1 MFPAKEILDAI
12 QNEADFENTDV
23 EKAIINALETLDKE
37 LKFVQYEPGSELE
50 DAITAMNKAIATANS
65 DIDEDEDDEEEDTED
80 DLILEDEDDDEDEE
94 PLILEDDTT
103 EETEDAQPD
112 PTQK

>member
-50 DAITAMNKAIATANS
+50 DAITAMNKAIADANS
-65 DIDEDEDDEEEDTED
+65 DIEDE
-80 DLILEDEDDDEDEE
+80 EDEDDDEDDIIFEEDEDEEDEE

-112 PTQK
+112 PIKE

>member
-12 QNEADFENTDV
+12 QNEAEFDNSEV
-23 EKAIINALETLDKE
+23 EKAIAHTLEVLNKE
-37 LKFVQYEPGSELE
+37 LIFVQFEYGTELE
-50 DAITAMNKAIATANS
+50 DAITAMNKAIADANS
-65 DIDEDEDDEEEDTED
+65 DIEDE
-80 DLILEDEDDDEDEE
+80 EDEDDDEDDIIFEEDEDEEDEE

>member
-12 QNEADFENTDV
+12 QNEAEFDNSEV
-23 EKAIINALETLDKE
+23 EKAIAHTLEVLNKE
-37 LKFVQYEPGSELE
+37 LIFVQFEYGTELE
-50 DAITAMNKAIATANS
+50 DAIAAMNKAIATANS